1 MNMAVPVLT
10 CASGWSAVYFRGA
23 DGLMLVFDVTSKE
36 SFENIRNWMTDINK
50 HVEKASVQKILVG
63 NKADVSQETGADSVR
78 LRAIHAA
85 AINNQ
90 PVCRASVNCCSFM
103 WY

>member
-23 DGLMLVFDVTSKE
+23 DGLMGVFDVTSKE